1 MVLDKISHNALET
14 LLGMTFGSATQHY
27 PIIIEKGL
35 EYPLIQDIEL
45 NYNKNIKDI
54 YSPFS
59 TFVSKSILKEYLTNP
74 IDLVSEG
81 MKEVKKLSIFHIF
94 SKLNLLDSKKEE
106 LKIKIELS
114 QKCISDELVK
124 SQKILENKD
133 LDNTAIILLLKGIKN
148 LENPETITGLKPSE
162 IQEVGSLQIG
172 MAINSLTREIPKLF
186 QYSEN
191 DMEDF
196 SYFIGKIKE
205 NKFIQEC
212 CKNALLK
219 EKSIVELYIAVE
231 KDKQYDAF
239 INSNNQIDY
248 SSSFSD
254 LSNGDKN
261 RKIGEIK
268 RDARSLLNHKKY
280 DS

>member
-1 MVLDKISHNALET
+1 MVLDKISHSALET
-14 LLGMTFGSATQHY
+14 LLGMTFGSNTQHY
-27 PIIIEKGL
+27 PIISEKGL
-35 EYPLIQDIEL
+35 EYPLIKDIEL

-59 TFVSKSILKEYLTNP
+59 TFVSKSILKEYLINP
-74 IDLVSEG
+74 MDLVSEG

-94 SKLNLLDSKKEE
+94 SKLNSKKEE

-133 LDNTAIILLLKGIKN
+133 LDNTAILLLLKGIKN
-148 LENPETITGLKPSE
+148 LENPEIITGLKPAE
-162 IQEVGSLQIG
+162 IQEVGALQIG
-172 MAINSLTREIPKLF
+172 IAINALDRTIPKLF
-186 QYSEN
+186 QYSKN

-196 SYFIGKIKE
+196 SYFIGKMKE

-212 CKNALLK
+212 CKNASLK

-239 INSNNQIDY
+239 INSNNEIDY

-254 LSNGDKN
+254 LSNGAKN

-280 DS
+280 EN